1 MYNNHKKGNNY
12 CCCVSRL
19 NVKDS
24 SIEKKWENIKEVYQN
39 TSEKI
44 IGFRK
49 SSSKQWLTSDTWKA
63 VDERAKLKEKVL
75 STRSSRLKEQ
85 TQKEYA
91 EKDKEVKKRA
101 RKDKKNHLE
110 ERAEEAEKAAAR
122 GDLSTVYKITKE
134 LCGQSKQP
142 PPVKDNNGKII
153 TTERE
158 QAARSYNVD
167 VDKVS
172 ISGIS
177 SGAGFATQMHVIH
190 SASFIG
196 VGVVAGVP
204 YGCAHGSSI
213 AALACMKIPMFESVS
228 SMEHLTVSEASK
240 GNIDAVSNMKNDR
253 VYVFAGRAD
262 TQINPR
268 ENQQPR
274 RFCPELLTF
283 DQSEFTENS
292 TSGYSMDK
300 TGYVYIPSGCS
311 QNTKCKL
318 HIALHGCKMG
328 RHYIDDVYVK
338 HTGYNEVGELNN
350 IIILYPQAVPN
361 SKNADGC
368 WDMYGFTGQNYA
380 TNKGLQVMAMD
391 NMRERVLG
399 Q

>member
-1 MYNNHKKGNNY
+1 ML
-12 CCCVSRL
+12 S
-19 NVKDS
+19 
-24 SIEKKWENIKEVYQN
+24 
-39 TSEKI
+39 TSL
-44 IGFRK
+44 FF
-49 SSSKQWLTSDTWKA
+49 SLLL
-63 VDERAKLKEKVL
+63 VVLLKECK
-75 STRSSRLKEQ
+75 SSRL
-85 TQKEYA
+85 
-91 EKDKEVKKRA
+91 
-101 RKDKKNHLE
+101 
-110 ERAEEAEKAAAR
+110 
-122 GDLSTVYKITKE
+122 G
-134 LCGQSKQP
+134 
-142 PPVKDNNGKII
+142 
-153 TTERE
+153 
-158 QAARSYNVD
+158 SYNVD

-262 TQINPR
+262 SQINPQ
-268 ENQQPR
+268 NGHNIALYYNNFVSSSNVKAVFNMDAQHCMPTDNYGGPCNKLSSN
-274 RFCPELLTF
+274 FINNCGYNAAYDLLNWVYGNLT
-283 DQSEFTENS
+283 SEFTENS
-292 TSGYSMDK
+292 TSAYSMDD

-311 QNTKCKL
+311 QNTSKCKL

-338 HTGYNEVGELNN
+338 HTGYNEVGEVNN

-391 NMRERVLG
+391 NMRKRVLG